1 MISASYAHLAQRRE
15 LRCVVSGGGLPYSQP
30 MRRRYLI
37 ACVCVLGLL
46 CAPAA
51 ALAQGGGGS
60 AGDQQYTDP
69 LAGTTTGS
77 QTQPAS
83 TTPASSPTTTSAPA
97 TSTPSSTTPGSPT
110 SSGQATTSAPATSDS
125 AAPTATTASGTTD
138 SQKTLPFT
146 GINLFALAGVG
157 LGLTA
162 SGLLIRIRARA

>member
-1 MISASYAHLAQRRE
+1 M
-15 LRCVVSGGGLPYSQP
+15 
-30 MRRRYLI
+30 
-37 ACVCVLGLL
+37 
-46 CAPAA
+46 
-51 ALAQGGGGS
+51 
-60 AGDQQYTDP
+60 
-69 LAGTTTGS
+69 GTTS
-77 QTQPAS
+77 
-83 TTPASSPTTTSAPA
+83 
-97 TSTPSSTTPGSPT
+97 PGSPT